1 MKRAMAA
8 KGKGEGAT
16 RSKMTWRKTKKELG
30 VKWERK
36 YKIMSFKKITK
47 IQLVIVIK
55 GIY

>member
-1 MKRAMAA
+1 MAM